1 MRKLG
6 LIMLLGFAGWH
17 PAAAQEAD
25 ITTVRQ
31 LRQAC
36 LGEDQAAQ
44 ARCIDY
50 LVELAGQLRRNGEQ
64 GTGPDRICPQNAPSP
79 THLALLF
86 ANWAEA
92 NPQLG
97 NQPRQTAARAFTE
110 AWPCR

>member
-1 MRKLG
+1 MRRSAFAV
-6 LIMLLGFAGWH
+6 LLALTAWH
-17 PAAAQEAD
+17 PAAAQESD
-25 ITTVRQ
+25 IATVGQ

-36 LGEDQAAQ
+36 LGEDTAAQ

-50 LVELAGQLRRNGEQ
+50 LVELANQLQHNGEQ
-64 GTGPDRICPQNAPSP
+64 GTGPDRICRPTAPSP
-79 THLALLF
+79 AHLALLF

-97 NQPRQTAARAFTE
+97 SEPRQLAARAFTE